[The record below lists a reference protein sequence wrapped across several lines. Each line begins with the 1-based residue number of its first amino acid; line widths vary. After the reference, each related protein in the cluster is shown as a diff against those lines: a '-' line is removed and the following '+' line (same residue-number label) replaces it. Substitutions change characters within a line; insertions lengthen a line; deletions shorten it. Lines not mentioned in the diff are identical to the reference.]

1 MARKPEQTKEAVY
14 GDRKRL
20 ELIFERAEK
29 NSSRTPEVNQRI
41 LELLDELIGIFRTE
55 TIQLQRTS
63 SSRDV
68 SKVKRSNGT
77 AKSA

>member
-14 GDRKRL
+14 SDRKRL
-20 ELIFERAEK
+20 ELIFERAEQ
-29 NSSRTPEVNQRI
+29 NDTRTPETNQRI
-41 LELLDELIGIFRTE
+41 LQLLDELIGIFRAE
-55 TIQLQRTS
+55 TIQLQRGG

-68 SKVKRSNGT
+68 SKSKRSNGL